1 MASPTLRG
9 GLPLFSFRGIKVLVH
24 WSFLLLPA
32 WIVISGLS
40 DGVPFMQLLAHV
52 GLVLVVFVC
61 VVVHEFGHALT
72 AQRYG
77 IRTRDIT
84 LLPIGG
90 VASLERMPEDP
101 KQEFWITIA
110 GPLMNL
116 LIAALAFLIV
126 AITGVSLFFSDL
138 LLGATTW
145 TNVLSFVIMAN
156 ITLFLF
162 NLIPAFPMDGGRIL
176 RSLLSMRLPRER
188 ATDIAAIV
196 GRMFAAGF
204 VIAGIAWGQP
214 FMALVGVFV
223 FFAAGSEARSVRQ
236 KARLEGITVGQV
248 MRTRY
253 WSLQQTATVQQAVDE
268 LLAGGDSVLLV
279 LDGQRLAGLLI
290 REDLMSALQNGR
302 DHDPLQA
309 IPLRAVPVVAPEEGA
324 HKAFLRMVNEAHPVL
339 PVLSE
344 GRIVGIMEPE
354 NLAEYLQVQ
363 QAAGRKS

>member
-1 MASPTLRG
+1 MAGPTLRG

-32 WIVISGLS
+32 WIIISGLS
-40 DGVPFMQLLAHV
+40 DGVPFQQLLAHV
-52 GLVLVVFVC
+52 GLVLVVFIC

-72 AQRYG
+72 AQHYG

-116 LIAALAFLIV
+116 IIAALAFLVI

-145 TNVLSFVIMAN
+145 TSVLSFVLMAN
-156 ITLFLF
+156 LSLFLF
-162 NLIPAFPMDGGRIL
+162 NLVPAFPMDGGRIL

-188 ATDIAAIV
+188 ATDIAALV
-196 GRMFAAGF
+196 GRLFAAGF
-204 VIAGIAWGQP
+204 VIAGISWGQP
-214 FMALVGVFV
+214 FMALIGVFV

-253 WSLQQTATVQQAVDE
+253 WSLQGTDTVQRAVDD

-279 LDGQRLAGLLI
+279 MQGPSLSGILV
-290 REDLMSALQNGR
+290 REDLVGAVESGR
-302 DHDPLQA
+302 QQDVLQA
-309 IPLRAVPVVAPEEGA
+309 LPLRPVPALSPEEGA
-324 HKAFLRMVNEAHPVL
+324 HKAFQRMVLEGHPVL
-339 PVLSE
+339 PVLAE
-344 GRIVGIMEPE
+344 GRVVGIMEPE

-363 QAAGRKS
+363 QAARKKA